1 MINESIQR
9 LEYLCKTIP
18 SKLESIGEPAFSEKR
33 SPAKWSK
40 KEIIGHLIDSATN
53 NHHRIIRAQI
63 EHIPTITYDQ
73 NKWNELNG
81 YQHQN
86 GQQIIALWTAY
97 NQHILQ
103 LIKSLSI
110 EQLSLKVNTGDELS
124 VTLEYLI
131 DDYVIHMEHHLR
143 QVIAY

>member
-1 MINESIQR
+1 MINQSIPR
-9 LEYLCKTIP
+9 LEFLIKTIP
-18 SKLESIGEPAFSEKR
+18 SKLESIGEPEFSEKS

-86 GQQIIALWTAY
+86 GHQIIALWTAY

-103 LIKSLSI
+103 VIKSLSV
-110 EQLSLKVNTGDELS
+110 EQLTLKVNTGGGLS

-131 DDYVIHMEHHLR
+131 DDYVNHLEHHLR
-143 QVIAY
+143 QVITY